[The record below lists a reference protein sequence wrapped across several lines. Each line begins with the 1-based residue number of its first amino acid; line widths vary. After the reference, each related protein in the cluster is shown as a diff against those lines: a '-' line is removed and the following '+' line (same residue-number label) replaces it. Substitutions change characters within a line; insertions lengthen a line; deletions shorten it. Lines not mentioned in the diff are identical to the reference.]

1 MGKEFSSPLLSS
13 VLTTVT
19 VLADR
24 PQQNRDSNM
33 KKLTLYITFN
43 FLAQK
48 TYKIARILTVRLI
61 FKNTNR
67 QFTSNRTKYVFNL
80 LYIYFGTIDN
90 DDHPKTFTK
99 KKKKRKNVIRKIQ
112 YWHAENMTWYKNWEI
127 WYSFINN
134 NLLSLHKKND

>member
-13 VLTTVT
+13 DLTTVT

-67 QFTSNRTKYVFNL
+67 QFTSNRTKHVFNL

-90 DDHPKTFTK
+90 DDHQKTFTK
-99 KKKKRKNVIRKIQ
+99 NREKRKNVIRKIQ
-112 YWHAENMTWYKNWEI
+112 YWHAENMT
-127 WYSFINN
+127 
-134 NLLSLHKKND
+134 